1 MLDIYNVLDAISEIV
16 YVSDAETH
24 EILYINEAGK
34 KILGDCLGET
44 CYKLFHGKSEECT
57 NCPCS
62 NGEGLSEYIREN
74 VMPEK
79 AYMYG
84 LPYNYYEDYKIRRYG
99 FHGTSHSF
107 VSKKA
112 AEVMEK
118 PYEELKTIVCHLG
131 NGSSVTAVMN
141 GQSVDTSMGMTPLEG
156 LVMGT
161 RSGNID
167 PAIMEFIA
175 EKEHLDIAGVMD
187 VLNKK
192 SGVFGISGELSSD
205 FRDLTNAMNSGDK
218 KAKIAMDVFSY
229 NVAKYVGAYAAV
241 MNGVDDIVFTAGIG
255 ENDDYVREQV
265 CSYLGYLGVDF
276 DKEANTGLRGKQAE
290 ITKAGSKV
298 RVFVIP
304 TNEELAIARETLALV
319 K

>member
-1 MLDIYNVLDAISEIV
+1 
-16 YVSDAETH
+16 
-24 EILYINEAGK
+24 
-34 KILGDCLGET
+34 
-44 CYKLFHGKSEECT
+44 
-57 NCPCS
+57 
-62 NGEGLSEYIREN
+62 
-74 VMPEK
+74 
-79 AYMYG
+79 
-84 LPYNYYEDYKIRRYG
+84 
-99 FHGTSHSF
+99 
-107 VSKKA
+107 
-112 AEVMEK
+112 
-118 PYEELKTIVCHLG
+118 
-131 NGSSVTAVMN
+131 MN

-192 SGVFGISGELSSD
+192 SGVFGISGDLSSD

>member
-1 MLDIYNVLDAISEIV
+1 MPEYTMTAVFDTA
-16 YVSDAETH
+16 
-24 EILYINEAGK
+24 
-34 KILGDCLGET
+34 
-44 CYKLFHGKSEECT
+44 FHQT
-57 NCPCS
+57 
-62 NGEGLSEYIREN
+62 
-74 VMPEK
+74 MPEK

-205 FRDLTNAMNSGDK
+205 FRDLTNARIQEIK
-218 KAKIAMDVFSY
+218 KRRSQWTYFPIMLPNMSEH
-229 NVAKYVGAYAAV
+229 
-241 MNGVDDIVFTAGIG
+241 M
-255 ENDDYVREQV
+255 R
-265 CSYLGYLGVDF
+265 
-276 DKEANTGLRGKQAE
+276 R
-290 ITKAGSKV
+290 
-298 RVFVIP
+298 
-304 TNEELAIARETLALV
+304 
-319 K
+319 